1 MIIYLTGFMGSGKS
15 VVAKELRRAL
25 SFPMLDM
32 DEEIERREKRSIS
45 EIFAAEGEGYFRE
58 VETAVLRDLSGRDIL
73 IIACGGGVILREENR
88 RIMKESGT
96 TVYLSAK
103 PETIYSRVFQSTT
116 RPLLRGKKSVEEIRE
131 MMEERRP
138 YYEAVADLIQG
149 CSYHRTVS
157 GRRCRFPGHIP
168 FRRHHHRRTSHRNRP
183 PGRRRIHVLSL
194 GSRDAWRF
202 AS

>member
-138 YYEAVADLIQG
+138 YYEAVADLTLQTDPLTPPEVAAKI
-149 CSYHRTVS
+149 CDFLY
-157 GRRCRFPGHIP
+157 PG
-168 FRRHHHRRTSHRNRP
+168 
-183 PGRRRIHVLSL
+183 
-194 GSRDAWRF
+194 
-202 AS
+202 

>member
-1 MIIYLTGFMGSGKS
+1 MILDLIKSLIYGIVEGITEWLPVSSTGHMILLNSFLHFNNVSDGFFSMFEVVIQFGAILA
-15 VVAKELRRAL
+15 VVALYWRRLWPWRRRDGKIVTRRSTLRLWAKIIAACIPAAIVGVLFDDKIEELFYHPVPIALAL
-25 SFPMLDM
+25 S
-32 DEEIERREKRSIS
+32 
-45 EIFAAEGEGYFRE
+45 
-58 VETAVLRDLSGRDIL
+58 
-73 IIACGGGVILREENR
+73 
-88 RIMKESGT
+88 
-96 TVYLSAK
+96 
-103 PETIYSRVFQSTT
+103 
-116 RPLLRGKKSVEEIRE
+116 SVRH
-131 MMEERRP
+131 
-138 YYEAVADLIQG
+138 EAVADLIQG